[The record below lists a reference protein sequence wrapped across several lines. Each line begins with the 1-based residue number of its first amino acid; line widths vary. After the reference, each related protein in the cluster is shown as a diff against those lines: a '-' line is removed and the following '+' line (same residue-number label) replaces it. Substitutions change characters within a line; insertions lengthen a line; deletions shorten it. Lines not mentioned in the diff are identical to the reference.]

1 MLVSFSLLAACGG
14 GSKAPSVASL
24 GTAGVTS
31 ASSLGSASGAPPA
44 PTVRGPGVIFS
55 GVGIAFATCM
65 RSHGEP
71 NVPDPNSRG
80 QLSITGIDPN
90 SPQFQAAEEDC
101 QKFIPSAPPP
111 TAVQQTRAQN
121 QALKF
126 AACMREHGVPNFPDP
141 TFSHG
146 NIGQRGFDPNSP
158 QFQAAQKACAS
169 FNDFSG

>member
-1 MLVSFSLLAACGG
+1 M
-14 GSKAPSVASL
+14 
-24 GTAGVTS
+24 
-31 ASSLGSASGAPPA
+31 
-44 PTVRGPGVIFS
+44 IFS